1 MSISG
6 FVLNN
11 TGRAKFIFKRS
22 VYFGAKI
29 SLSDLYSL
37 YSKDYGG
44 EFDTNFLEWL
54 EKNKMIPGFEIII
67 GDIEISSAPEEK
79 SPERLEEERELFVKQ
94 VPPNK
99 LTARDISEL
108 KIKDDPKRIIRTINS
123 KTKLRRALTLCKG
136 RAGKETLLKYIHE
149 RISELL

>member
-1 MSISG
+1 MFSIIIPTYNRRE
-6 FVLNN
+6 LLLK
-11 TGRAKFIFKRS
+11 TIKS
-22 VYFGAKI
+22 VISQTFG
-29 SLSDLYSL
+29 D
-37 YSKDYGG
+37 
-44 EFDTNFLEWL
+44 
-54 EKNKMIPGFEIII
+54 FEIII